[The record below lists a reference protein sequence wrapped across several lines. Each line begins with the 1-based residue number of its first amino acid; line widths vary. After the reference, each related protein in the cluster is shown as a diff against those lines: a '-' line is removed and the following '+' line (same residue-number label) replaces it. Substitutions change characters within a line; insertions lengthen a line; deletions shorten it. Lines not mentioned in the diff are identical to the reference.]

1 MVRVSVHR
9 IYSWRIHF
17 QRYFFYLSDSRD
29 NWLVEGAGS
38 GGPLSAPLLHC
49 PQDLHINALAL
60 SPIHSL
66 PPPIVAKYVVW
77 TDRLFVHVG

>member
-17 QRYFFYLSDSRD
+17 QRYFFYPSDSRD
-29 NWLVEGAGS
+29 NWLVEKAES
-38 GGPLSAPLLHC
+38 GRPLSAPLLHC
-49 PQDLHINALAL
+49 PQDLHINAL
-60 SPIHSL
+60 
-66 PPPIVAKYVVW
+66 VAKYVVW